1 MPVLPPPPN
10 PNVSSFYHYPKKKV
24 VKGRDYWSSEFL
36 GQLERKKKSK
46 QSLDVIETE
55 TQEVKQS
62 CLPKWYYHRS
72 LPPSMVPTLKWRI
85 TQGAQDYFL
94 NIVSRLSGNK
104 PRNLHFGET
113 LQLALI

>member
-1 MPVLPPPPN
+1 MPVPPPPPN

-55 TQEVKQS
+55 TQEVNRVA
-62 CLPKWYYHRS
+62 CLS
-72 LPPSMVPTLKWRI
+72 GI
-85 TQGAQDYFL
+85 TIGVYLHQWFL
-94 NIVSRLSGNK
+94 NLSGELLRVLK
-104 PRNLHFGET
+104 
-113 LQLALI
+113 IIS